1 MLRKHV
7 QCLSYSE
14 KNDLTLTPKAG
25 ERTYHL
31 KECQVGVAHVVKGY
45 LGVDPGVV
53 LGGALPLVVH
63 NAGQQSLTVPA
74 QQRLNMEVDLRSLF
88 GLHIT

>member
-1 MLRKHV
+1 MAP
-7 QCLSYSE
+7 
-14 KNDLTLTPKAG
+14 NAG

-31 KECQVGVAHVVKGY
+31 KERQVGVAHVVEGY

-63 NAGQQSLTVPA
+63 NAGQQSLTVPT
-74 QQRLNMEVDLRSLF
+74 QHSLNMEVDLQSLF
-88 GLHIT
+88 GLHVT